1 MNDSPEAGV
10 LSVALTGGIASGK
23 STVADLLAARGALL
37 IDSDVLARE
46 VVEPGTPGL
55 AAIVERFGPGVL
67 TADGS
72 LDRQELGAL
81 IFADPKAR
89 TDLNAITHPLVRA
102 RRAELV
108 AAAPPGS
115 VVVSVIPLLVETG
128 LASAFDGVIVVDVP
142 ESVQIERLRARNG
155 LSVAEARARLAAQAS
170 RQDRLDVADWVVDN
184 SGTLADLDGQ
194 VDRIWACLV
203 KQNDLKSRNEVK
215 RLNDRGGDC

>member
-108 AAAPPGS
+108 AAARPG
-115 VVVSVIPLLVETG
+115 
-128 LASAFDGVIVVDVP
+128 
-142 ESVQIERLRARNG
+142 R
-155 LSVAEARARLAAQAS
+155 
-170 RQDRLDVADWVVDN
+170 W
-184 SGTLADLDGQ
+184 
-194 VDRIWACLV
+194 
-203 KQNDLKSRNEVK
+203 
-215 RLNDRGGDC
+215 